1 MISAIFPSS
10 PGWNW
15 SEPTW
20 IQRRAPLIG
29 SPITGNRGRKSRPS
43 AVTPKTYLY
52 RSSTR

>member
-1 MISAIFPSS
+1 MSAILPSS

-20 IQRRAPLIG
+20 IQSREPLIG
-29 SPITGNRGRKSRPS
+29 SPITGKRGRKMRTS

-52 RSSTR
+52 RSRTR